1 MFFNKKLKGSYIL
14 NGWVFEFFI
23 DNFKFNI
30 SNQIIDKIKP
40 NKILEINQEFD
51 FKKFINSYNP
61 NYKKAYLKV
70 SNKFNKKWEP
80 LTIKEFTPFKL
91 YLGDITFNKKIE
103 IVYFINSDLN
113 NSFFK
118 LFKDQLKD
126 LIRSNIFKYSLIK
139 IHLVIICSNL
149 SRRTKIKDI
158 INSLKLNNFFEFD
171 LIKFGN
177 LRIMRMKN

>member
-1 MFFNKKLKGSYIL
+1 MFFNKKVKDSYIL

-70 SNKFNKKWEP
+70 SNKFN
-80 LTIKEFTPFKL
+80 
-91 YLGDITFNKKIE
+91 
-103 IVYFINSDLN
+103 
-113 NSFFK
+113 
-118 LFKDQLKD
+118 
-126 LIRSNIFKYSLIK
+126 
-139 IHLVIICSNL
+139 
-149 SRRTKIKDI
+149 
-158 INSLKLNNFFEFD
+158 
-171 LIKFGN
+171 
-177 LRIMRMKN
+177 